1 MPFKKIN
8 NKEQLGTTNNG
19 TSTLPQ
25 VFSCKIYAGECLGRT
40 KYLKNCW
47 VESKKTLILNL
58 RTYPKLTQGVTGVL
72 PHNNRLWYK
81 CDSELSTQRVFMSVN
96 MQEAGKNK
104 IWVFL
109 AGVEPMTFWLLV
121 TINSKLNVPVSL
133 TEKFQCMFI
142 SLRVCHLLPCH
153 CQFVSPMYHWLKNIL
168 INNKTVVVVETTLAQ
183 KS

>member
-58 RTYPKLTQGVTGVL
+58 QTYPKLTQGVTGVL
-72 PHNNRLWYK
+72 PHNNRL
-81 CDSELSTQRVFMSVN
+81 
-96 MQEAGKNK
+96 
-104 IWVFL
+104 
-109 AGVEPMTFWLLV
+109 
-121 TINSKLNVPVSL
+121 
-133 TEKFQCMFI
+133 
-142 SLRVCHLLPCH
+142 
-153 CQFVSPMYHWLKNIL
+153 
-168 INNKTVVVVETTLAQ
+168 
-183 KS
+183 